1 MEKRKS
7 RKDSSIFVRMSSEE
21 RSWFKELA
29 ESRGLTLSKLLKQLM
44 LEALKKEE

>member
-1 MEKRKS
+1 MEKRT
-7 RKDSSIFVRMSSEE
+7 RKESSIFVRMSSEE

-44 LEALKKEE
+44 LEALKEEE